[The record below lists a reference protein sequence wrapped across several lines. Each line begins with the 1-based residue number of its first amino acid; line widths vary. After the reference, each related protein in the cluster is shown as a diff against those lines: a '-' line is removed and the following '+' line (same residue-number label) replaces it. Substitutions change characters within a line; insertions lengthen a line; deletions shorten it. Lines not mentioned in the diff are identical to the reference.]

1 MTNKIFVDWIS
12 ISQLHQTEEQFPI
25 YCRGIIVNYDSLG
38 VEVLLVTVARINNS
52 NQSRI
57 DDLHLNRVG

>member
-1 MTNKIFVDWIS
+1 MKSSS
-12 ISQLHQTEEQFPI
+12 IGSPFLSYIKLKNNSQSIAEESSSIMIP
-25 YCRGIIVNYDSLG
+25 LG

-57 DDLHLNRVG
+57 DDPHLNRVG